1 MSSQMQRY
9 AVIILLALPLSLF
22 RIYLTWTQG
31 LAIITVLKAG
41 FLGSARYGN
50 GIVVA
55 RLADGSWSAP
65 SAIGLGGAGF
75 GGQIGFELTGMQ
87 NLPF

>member
-1 MSSQMQRY
+1 MHTLIF
-9 AVIILLALPLSLF
+9 AIV
-22 RIYLTWTQG
+22 WTSGLICASQG

-75 GGQIGFELTGMQ
+75 GGQIGFELTGEQ
-87 NLPF
+87 RALF